1 MTVLVQM
8 TVRPPSV
15 ETFGDTVA
23 WMDSQ
28 GTPKGLH
35 SSRVYRDENDA
46 GLVCVLQEWDS
57 HDAFHASSEE
67 IGDEFNRRAGTEGLE
82 WETHIWTDA
91 GMSSL

>member
-1 MTVLVQM
+1 MSVLVQM
-8 TVRPPSV
+8 TVRPPSF
-15 ETFGDTVA
+15 ETFADAVG
-23 WMDSQ
+23 WMGSQ

-46 GLVCVLQEWDS
+46 GTVSVIQEWDS

-82 WETHIWTDA
+82 WETHIWADSGIAPT
-91 GMSSL
+91 